1 MVERLSSRAHKR
13 KGGAVMASSK
23 QQAVVPDWWRN
34 FFEPLVGEVM
44 FVPRAKR
51 SEAEVTQVIRQSKAR
66 APLHVLDLACGVGRH
81 SLIFAKKGF
90 NVTGL
95 DFSKPYL
102 REARTAARKA
112 RQSIRFVHGDIRNL
126 RQHFAAGSFDL
137 VGSMYNS
144 FGYFG
149 HRRDDVRVLKEVY
162 RTLVPGG
169 AFVINT
175 LNGQGVA
182 RRLKRPISIG
192 HEPLPNVVMIDAAR
206 YDAAKKE

>member
-51 SEAEVTQVIRQSKAR
+51 SEAEVAQVIRQSRAR
-66 APLHVLDLACGVGRH
+66 APLNVLDLACGVGRH
-81 SLIFAKKGF
+81 SLIFAAQGF

-102 REARTAARKA
+102 SEARKAARKA
-112 RQSIRFVHGDIRNL
+112 KQSVRFVHGDIRNL
-126 RQHFAAGSFDL
+126 RRHFSAGAFDL
-137 VGSMYNS
+137 AVSMFNS
-144 FGYFG
+144 FGYFRR
-149 HRRDDVRVLKEVY
+149 RRDDLKVLEEVH
-162 RTLVPGG
+162 RTLAPGG
-169 AFVINT
+169 ALVLNT
-175 LNGQGVA
+175 LNGHGVA
-182 RRLKRPISIG
+182 RRLRQPVSMG
-192 HEPLPNVVMIDAAR
+192 HEPLPDVFMIDAAR
-206 YDAAKKE
+206 